1 MLEWRNAFSLL
12 VRPRC
17 LATNW
22 PTGSDDRPVRLSD
35 GNNRGSVQTKDWSK
49 SAGEGPRLWT
59 ISTELLVE
67 AGVDNC
73 TRADRR

>member
-1 MLEWRNAFSLL
+1 MPAWRNALSLL

-22 PTGSDDRPVRLSD
+22 PTGRDEGPVRLSQ
-35 GNNRGSVQTKDWSK
+35 GNNRGSAQTKDWSN
-49 SAGEGPRLWT
+49 SASERPRSWT

-67 AGVDNC
+67 AGVDDC
-73 TRADRR
+73 TLADRR